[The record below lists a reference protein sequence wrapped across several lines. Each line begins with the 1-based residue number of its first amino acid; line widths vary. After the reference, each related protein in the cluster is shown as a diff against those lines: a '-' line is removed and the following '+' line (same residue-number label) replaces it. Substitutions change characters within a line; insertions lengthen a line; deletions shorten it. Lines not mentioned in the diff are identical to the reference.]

1 MNAFANQ
8 ADRNQC
14 RLVGVNDERRVQPGG
29 WLSRPLCRRYTFAQ
43 FGAFRLDA
51 CNQGESLDWHWALGI
66 SASGECEVLGAW
78 QGESSSVARQ
88 IAADLEARGVERIG
102 SVGAGPAVAWNVIG
116 TETSKRFAATTV
128 LEEDS
133 ADAPRTHRMSRQRRT
148 VQLANDA
155 AKFVEKAVDRAVRQ
169 RERRPNDSPAIA
181 FVANVLRRADRE
193 LLNAASGRRHFDSR
207 RAPAFSTT
215 DLQRP

>member
-102 SVGAGPAVAWNVIG
+102 SVCAGPAVDWKVIG

-128 LEEDS
+128 LEEDG
-133 ADAPRTHRMSRQRRT
+133 ADAPATHRMTRQRRT
-148 VQLANDA
+148 VRLATNA
-155 AKFVEKAVDRAVRQ
+155 AKCVQKAVDRAVRQ
-169 RERRPNDSPAIA
+169 RERRPNDSDAIA
-181 FVANVLRRADRE
+181 FVANLLRRADE
-193 LLNAASGRRHFDSR
+193 DLLNAAVGRRRFHSR
-207 RAPAFSTT
+207 GALAFSTT
-215 DLQRP
+215 GLERP

>member
-14 RLVGVNDERRVQPGG
+14 RLVGMNDERRAQPGA
-29 WLSRPLCRRYTFAQ
+29 WLSRPLCRRYSFAQ

-88 IAADLEARGVERIG
+88 IAADLDARGVERIG
-102 SVGAGPAVAWNVIG
+102 TVCARPAVAWDAIG
-116 TETSKRFAATTV
+116 PETSKRFAATTV
-128 LEEDS
+128 LGEDG
-133 ADAPRTHRMSRQRRT
+133 ADAPGAHRRTRQRRGIR
-148 VQLANDA
+148 LANDA
-155 AKFVEKAVDRAVRQ
+155 AKFVQKAVDRAVRQ
-169 RERRPNDSPAIA
+169 RQRRPNDSDAIA
-181 FVANVLRRADRE
+181 FVSNVLRRADQD
-193 LLNAASGRRHFDSR
+193 LLDAMSGSRRFDSR
-207 RAPAFSTT
+207 GAPAFSTT
-215 DLQRP
+215 DLQGP